1 MTTLF
6 SLIVIFAVGYLIVK
20 RYNPQ
25 TTLFIGGMILMV
37 AGIFFETG
45 MPLPESASSGSVA
58 LDIFTFVKQT
68 TSKTVAGLGLIIM
81 AVGGFAHYMD
91 HIGASRALVSIAI
104 KPLGYFKAPYL
115 VMALGYLI
123 GQFLNIFIPS
133 ASGLG
138 LLLMV
143 TLYPILVRLGVS
155 KMSATAVIATAACLD
170 LGPASGNANLAAR
183 TADMPVTEYFI
194 SYQLPVALITM
205 VTIAILHLFVQRWF
219 DSRET
224 ENGDTEINAGESE
237 ANPPMWYAL
246 LPVIPLALLLIFSP
260 MAIESVKIDVVT
272 AMFVS
277 IAVAM
282 LCETFRRKPKAVFS
296 DILVYFDSMGRQ
308 FARVVTLVVAGQTFA
323 HGLKTTGLLNT
334 VIDGALAASV
344 SPALMV
350 ILMVLIIALAAII
363 MGSGNAPFF
372 SFAAIVPDIAGKV
385 GIPAIAMLMPMQLAS
400 GIARSMSPITG
411 AVVAVAG
418 VAGVS
423 PFELVKRTAIP
434 MVGAL
439 IVSTVASLI
448 IGV

>member
-58 LDIFTFVKQT
+58 LDIFIFVKQT

-219 DSRET
+219 DRREV
-224 ENGDTEINAGESE
+224 ENNDTEISASESE
-237 ANPPMWYAL
+237 CNPPIWYAL

-282 LCETFRRKPKAVFS
+282 LCETFRRTPKSVFS

-385 GIPAIAMLMPMQLAS
+385 GIPAVAMLMPMQLAS

-439 IVSTVASLI
+439 IVSTAASLV

>member
-104 KPLGYFKAPYL
+104 KPLEYFKAPYL

-155 KMSATAVIATAACLD
+155 KMSATAVIATMACLD

-219 DSRET
+219 DRREV
-224 ENGDTEINAGESE
+224 ENNDTEISASESE
-237 ANPPMWYAL
+237 CNPPIWYAL

-277 IAVAM
+277 IAVVM
-282 LCETFRRKPKAVFS
+282 LCETFRRKPKSVFS

-385 GIPAIAMLMPMQLAS
+385 GIPAVAMLMPMQLAS

-411 AVVAVAG
+411 AVVSVAG

-439 IVSTVASLI
+439 IVSTAASLI

>member
-104 KPLGYFKAPYL
+104 KPLEYFKAPYL

-219 DSRET
+219 DRREV
-224 ENGDTEINAGESE
+224 ENNDTEISASESE
-237 ANPPMWYAL
+237 CNPPIWYAL

-277 IAVAM
+277 IAVVM
-282 LCETFRRKPKAVFS
+282 LCETFRRKPKSVFS

-385 GIPAIAMLMPMQLAS
+385 GIPAVAMLMPMQLAS

-411 AVVAVAG
+411 AVVSVAG

-439 IVSTVASLI
+439 IVSTAASLI

>member
-104 KPLGYFKAPYL
+104 KPLEYFKAPYL

-219 DSRET
+219 DRREV
-224 ENGDTEINAGESE
+224 ENNDTEISASESE
-237 ANPPMWYAL
+237 CNPPIWYAL

-282 LCETFRRKPKAVFS
+282 LCETFRRKPKSVFS

-385 GIPAIAMLMPMQLAS
+385 GIPAVAMLMPMQLAS

-439 IVSTVASLI
+439 IVSTAASLV